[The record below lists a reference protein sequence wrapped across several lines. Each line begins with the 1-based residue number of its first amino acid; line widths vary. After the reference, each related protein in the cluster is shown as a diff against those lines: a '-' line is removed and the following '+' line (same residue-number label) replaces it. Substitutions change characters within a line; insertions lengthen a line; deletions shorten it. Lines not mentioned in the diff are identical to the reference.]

1 MRPVAPYV
9 GIAVAVAIGVAL
21 APYLGWIVVGV
32 VLFLAFCVAYTLVVR
47 GVRRLT
53 GRLRQAFQRWADRT
67 LV

>member
-21 APYLGWIVVGV
+21 APYLGWIVVWTVAG
-32 VLFLAFCVAYTLVVR
+32 LAVCVALALLRR
-47 GVRRLT
+47 GVRRI
-53 GRLRQAFQRWADRT
+53 RASLRSRRT